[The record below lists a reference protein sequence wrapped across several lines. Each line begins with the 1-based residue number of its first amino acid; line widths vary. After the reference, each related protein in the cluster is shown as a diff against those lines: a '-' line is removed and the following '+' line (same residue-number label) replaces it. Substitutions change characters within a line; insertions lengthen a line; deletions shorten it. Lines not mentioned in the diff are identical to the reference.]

1 MESAKKK
8 EILNSYLEASKEWRY
23 WKDETERLMV
33 AATGASPSLS
43 GMPHGGGT
51 GTSKVELAAE
61 SLEDARRELTAAAS
75 AMSKARRQ
83 VLAVIKTAP
92 TADQRIVLR
101 RRYINGMN
109 WEQIAEACGKSRQ
122 WATMTHGEALKK
134 IFLKN

>member
-1 MESAKKK
+1 MTLK
-8 EILNSYLEASKEWRY
+8 ELSQLYYLNREIEMDKRRLQELEVKAVSC
-23 WKDETERLMV
+23 T
-33 AATGASPSLS
+33 ASLS

-61 SLEDARRELTAAAS
+61 SLEDARRELTAAAN

-134 IFLKN
+134 ILLTS

>member
-33 AATGASPSLS
+33 AATGASLS
-43 GMPHGGGT
+43 GMPHGGST

-61 SLEDARRELTAAAS
+61 SLEDARRELAAAVD
-75 AMSKARRQ
+75 AMNKARRQ

-134 IFLKN
+134 IFLKS